1 MARSGVTEEQVA
13 RAADELVLAGERPT
27 IERVRAHLGTG
38 SPNTLIR
45 HLDAWWKR
53 LGERLIESRRQV
65 ELPDAPTEVSEAA
78 SAMWRLALVRAADV
92 AAARLNQDR
101 EALAREHLA
110 LQELRLAA
118 EQSSLAARN
127 AAAAAG
133 MEAEKAKLRA
143 EGLEQLC
150 AQQREM
156 IDRLERELVRARAE
170 VDGLRA
176 QHQETARQLKE
187 TQDKARD
194 DRESAAEHIKS
205 VENRSHLEVD
215 RARTEAAKSAK
226 RIAELEKLASQLQAN
241 SSKRADG
248 LLRDLRRA
256 EAEAAALKVKL
267 ASSGATKKPPAAR
280 IPKSKRPPG

>member
-1 MARSGVTEEQVA
+1 LARSGVSEEQVA

-53 LGERLIESRRQV
+53 LGERLTESRRQV
-65 ELPDAPTEVSEAA
+65 EVPDAPAEVSEAA
-78 SAMWRLALVRAADV
+78 SAMWRLALMRAADV
-92 AAARLNQDR
+92 AAAGLTQDR
-101 EALAREHLA
+101 EALAQERLS
-110 LQELRLAA
+110 LQELKLAT
-118 EQSSLAARN
+118 EQTSIAARN

-133 MEAEKAKLRA
+133 VEADKARLRA

-156 IDRLERELVRARAE
+156 IDRLERELARARAE
-170 VDGLRA
+170 VDRLRS
-176 QHQETARQLKE
+176 QHQETAIQLKE
-187 TQDKARD
+187 TQDKARA

-248 LLRDLRRA
+248 LLRDLRKA
-256 EAEAAALKVKL
+256 EAEAATLKIKL
-267 ASSGATKKPPAAR
+267 ASFGTTNPPRVARNPKP
-280 IPKSKRPPG
+280 KRLSV